1 MRSEVFSEAEK
12 RGHEQV
18 SFFYFPEVGLK
29 AVIAVHSTVLGPG
42 LGGCRMRPYAS
53 ESEAVEDVMRL
64 AEGMTYKNAIA
75 GLDLGGGKACIIA
88 DPRMTE
94 GRQQLFRKFG
104 ECLNALA
111 GRYISAED
119 MGTSVS
125 DVMAMRENSKH
136 VAGIDPTQGGGG
148 DPSPWTARGI
158 FHGINAANE
167 FLYGTRDLSG
177 KSVALQGV
185 GHVGMYLLELLVN
198 AGAKVTVSDTV
209 TSAVEAARS
218 RFGVDVVEPDKIY
231 DVKADIYSPCA
242 IGQTVRGDTIA
253 RLQCKII
260 AGGANNQLIDNSTY
274 ELIERKNMLYCPDF
288 VINAGGVI
296 NVGAEYV
303 AGGWKEE
310 WVRQKVD
317 AIYATT
323 ARVLSESKKRQ
334 KFPEIVA
341 LELAREIV
349 EARRAAQSR

>member
-1 MRSEVFSEAEK
+1 MRSEVFTEAEK

-29 AVIAVHSTVLGPG
+29 AIVALHSTVLGPG
-42 LGGCRMRPYAS
+42 LGGCRMRLYTS

-94 GRQQLFRKFG
+94 GRKPLFRKFG

-119 MGTSVS
+119 MGTSVA
-125 DVMAMRENSKH
+125 DVMAMREVSPH

-148 DPSPWTARGI
+148 DPSPWTARGV
-158 FHGINAANE
+158 FHGIVAGHEAA
-167 FLYGTRDLSG
+167 FGTSDLTG

-185 GHVGMYLLELLVN
+185 GHVGMYLLELLVK

-209 TSAVEAARS
+209 TSAVETARQK
-218 RFGVDVVEPDKIY
+218 FGVSAVEADKIY
-231 DVKADIYSPCA
+231 DVPADIYSPCA
-242 IGQTVRGDTIA
+242 IGQTVRADTIS
-253 RLQCKII
+253 RLSCRII
-260 AGGANNQLIDNSTY
+260 AGGANNQLIDQSTY
-274 ELIERKNMLYCPDF
+274 ELLERKNILYCPDF

-317 AIYATT
+317 AIYETT
-323 ARVLSESKKRQ
+323 KKVLSESKSRQ
-334 KFPEIVA
+334 KFPEVVA

-349 EARRAAQSR
+349 EARRSTKVA

>member
-29 AVIAVHSTVLGPG
+29 AVVAIHSTVLGPG

-88 DPRMTE
+88 DSRMTE
-94 GRQQLFRKFG
+94 GRHALFQKFG
-104 ECLNALA
+104 ACLNALA

-119 MGTSVS
+119 MGTSVA
-125 DVMAMRENSKH
+125 DVMAMREVSKH
-136 VAGIDPTQGGGG
+136 VAGIDPKEGGGG

-158 FHGINAANE
+158 FHGINAASE
-167 FLYGTRDLSG
+167 FVHGTRDLTG
-177 KSVALQGV
+177 KRVALQGV
-185 GHVGMYLLELLVN
+185 GHVGMYLLELLVK
-198 AGAKVTVSDTV
+198 AGAKVTVSDM
-209 TSAVEAARS
+209 SAGAVEEAKS
-218 RFGVDVVEPDKIY
+218 RFGVDAVEPEKIY
-231 DVKADIYSPCA
+231 DVAADIYSPCA
-242 IGQTVRGDTIA
+242 IGQTVRADTIS
-253 RLQCKII
+253 RLQCQII
-260 AGGANNQLIDNSTY
+260 AGGANNQLIDSSTY
-274 ELIERKNMLYCPDF
+274 DLIERKNILYCPDF

-303 AGGWKEE
+303 PGGWNES

-317 AIYATT
+317 AIYETT
-323 ARVLSESKKRQ
+323 AKVLSESKKRQ

-349 EARRAAQSR
+349 EARR